1 MSNSRRPRRP
11 PARPRRREP
20 ESVLRAGPAEFAAA
34 LPELLGFPPVE
45 SLVLL
50 FLGGGGRPDRRMSL
64 TLRLDLLAA
73 EHDAEVARQVVSRA
87 QTLRPWGALVFVVT
101 EDPDDQ
107 VVLVQPDPWRDTP
120 SRTDV
125 LDRPT
130 VPDLPRRPL
139 VHAVIEEL
147 SALGAQTVDAVLV
160 RDDRWWSYPDVVPAT
175 GAGPGTPLDQDG
187 SRLSGIAALSGE
199 VVDRDRDAVVARAW
213 PTRPTSA
220 EVAHLCRRA
229 DAVLDVRIARGASLE
244 ELVDEGW
251 DAVRRAVSACVPGS
265 RTSLTDEE
273 LTQVGVALTLVP
285 VRDLALELTAG
296 DDDDLLAAAEAL
308 WADLNARLP
317 DELAAVPALLLGVS
331 AWLRGAGV
339 LAVAALER
347 SLHCAPMSM
356 TELVLQAVV
365 GNTEPATLRAVLTGP
380 EDARAA

>member
-1 MSNSRRPRRP
+1 M
-11 PARPRRREP
+11 
-20 ESVLRAGPAEFAAA
+20 LRAGPAEFAAA
-34 LPELLGFPPVE
+34 LPELLGFRPVE

-50 FLGGGGRPDRRMSL
+50 FLGGGDRPDRRMSL

-73 EHDAEVARQVVSRA
+73 EHDAEVARQVVARA
-87 QTLRPWGALVFVVT
+87 EALRPWGALVFVVS

-120 SRTDV
+120 PRTDV

-147 SALGAQTVDAVLV
+147 SALGTQTVDAVLV
-160 RDDRWWSYPDVVPAT
+160 RAGRSWSYPDVATST
-175 GAGPGTPLDQDG
+175 GAGPGIPLDPDA
-187 SRLSGIAALSGE
+187 SRLTGIAALRGE
-199 VVDRDRDAVVARAW
+199 VVDPDRDTVVARAW

-220 EVAHLCRRA
+220 ELAHVCRRA
-229 DAVLDVRIARGASLE
+229 DATLDVRIARGASLG

-251 DAVRRAVSACVPGS
+251 DVVRRAVAACVPGS
-265 RTSLTDEE
+265 RWAPTDEE
-273 LTQVGVALTLVP
+273 LAQVAVALTLAP

-296 DDDDLLAAAEAL
+296 DDDDQLAAAEVL

-317 DELAAVPALLLGVS
+317 DELAAVPALLLGLS

-347 SLHCAPMSM
+347 SLYCEPTSM
-356 TELVLQAVV
+356 AELVLQAVV
-365 GNTEPATLRAVLTGP
+365 GNTEPAVLRAVLTGP
-380 EDARAA
+380 EDVAGRAA